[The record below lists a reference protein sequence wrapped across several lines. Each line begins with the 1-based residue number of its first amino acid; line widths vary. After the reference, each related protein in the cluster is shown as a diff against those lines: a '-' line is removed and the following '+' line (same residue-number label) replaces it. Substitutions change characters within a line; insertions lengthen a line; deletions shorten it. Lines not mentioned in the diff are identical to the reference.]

1 MENPHAALDA
11 ALVEWFASHLLPR
24 VEKLEGTRVGR
35 NASFCELADGC
46 ILLPAFRWLVRVV
59 TRATCEETS
68 CSGEEENSDDW
79 NRKKSPTRHDSF
91 TSNWTLIREEMI
103 AAYRNVPSIADK
115 YDAASMDE
123 KIRMILELCLSL
135 AVHSEDREY
144 FVNKIM
150 ELRHEVQHMLMI
162 SIQRQFVPA
171 VLDNVS
177 PAKLSSIKQAIATSI
192 KKHGKHSSYS
202 SPEKVLLDDI
212 LHGEKDDLVTET
224 MTPHRLLF
232 ASDVGVQED
241 AEQKTHPAS
250 PTSRLILQLETQKG
264 TIERL
269 IQDCDMWKNKAV
281 RSGRQYNN
289 AVQVQHEMAEV
300 IESQNQEI
308 SSLRRTAQH
317 HQQLQK
323 DHGKLI
329 KRFEELEGSED
340 RASEMTNKFARAKSK
355 IDRLHAENK
364 EMRAKL
370 FDYRDR
376 YKEDQKIADIMAE
389 KDRHETMALDLE
401 RQLSASKV
409 TINQLIFELSEEQ
422 KVSQREK
429 EAREKSEKRAEEVE
443 RQAKE
448 SRIALERAL
457 ENLNDDYLDQ
467 KSMMRRK
474 LDLLREEH
482 KAAIYS
488 FEMAFRT
495 KLAEVCLQRDE
506 YAEQV
511 EMYREGKR

>member
-1 MENPHAALDA
+1 
-11 ALVEWFASHLLPR
+11 
-24 VEKLEGTRVGR
+24 
-35 NASFCELADGC
+35 
-46 ILLPAFRWLVRVV
+46 
-59 TRATCEETS
+59 
-68 CSGEEENSDDW
+68 
-79 NRKKSPTRHDSF
+79 
-91 TSNWTLIREEMI
+91 MI
-103 AAYRNVPSIADK
+103 AAYRNVPSIAGK

-123 KIRMILELCLSL
+123 KIRMVLELCLSL

-192 KKHGKHSSYS
+192 KKHGKDSIYS

-212 LHGEKDDLVTET
+212 LHGEKDGLVTET
-224 MTPHRLLF
+224 MTPHEFSSTTPSRLLF
-232 ASDVGVQED
+232 AGDVGVQED
-241 AEQKTHPAS
+241 REQKTRPTS
-250 PTSRLILQLETQKG
+250 PTSKLILQLETQKD

-269 IQDCDMWKNKAV
+269 MQDCDMWKNKAV

-300 IESQNQEI
+300 IESQNKEI

-323 DHGKLI
+323 DYEKLMQRI
-329 KRFEELEGSED
+329 EELEGSED
-340 RASEMTNKFARAKSK
+340 RASEMTKKFSRAKSK
-355 IDRLHAENK
+355 IDMLLAENK

-370 FDYRDR
+370 FEHRDR
-376 YKEDQKIADIMAE
+376 YKEEQKIADIMAE

-422 KVSQREK
+422 KVSQRQK
-429 EAREKSEKRAEEVE
+429 EACEKSEKRAEEVE

-457 ENLNDDYLDQ
+457 ENLNDDFLDQ
-467 KSMMRRK
+467 KSMMKRK
-474 LDLLREEH
+474 LDVLREEH
-482 KAAIYS
+482 KAAIHS

-511 EMYREGKR
+511 EVYREGKR